1 MKRPKL
7 EELSLVEKIAQ
18 LVMVRFSVTVYEPQ
32 ENDTFVKRSDEQI
45 REIFQKYQY
54 GSIRHSG
61 SYLMA
66 TEMLDY
72 GTKKMSTAEAK
83 RNIEVAQSAVR
94 LPLLVALDAE
104 RGAGSEFCDCTLTGS
119 PLAVGA
125 ADDEELTFA
134 LNAAVAREV
143 KAAGANWRWTPIAD
157 MGNRYS
163 PTTIGRGF
171 SDDPDK
177 IIKHAI
183 AAVRGMQSEKV
194 AATVKHFPGGDPYD
208 IRDAHIVP
216 TSVNISLEEWRET
229 QKKTFQAVIDAGVY
243 TVMIGHTAFPAVDD
257 TMINGQYIPATM
269 SEKII
274 KGLLREE
281 MGFDGVVITDSVL
294 MNSYRTICGYEEA
307 LIRSINAGNDVL
319 LGVDPYDYEI
329 VYNAVINGRIP
340 MERIDESA
348 ERVLKLKEKLGL
360 FDEEEPE
367 QIDIQQQKQITANIN
382 RQIAEKAVTLL
393 YDKNEMLPL
402 NKDKIKNVTIVCS
415 SHNPDTA
422 KALGVMVD
430 AFAERGAKAKIVGDI
445 PDPYTV
451 KKMADENDLIIYAA
465 YVASHNPMGMPSLY
479 GEKIKTY
486 IQAFTFGK
494 EKSIGIYLGYPYV
507 NIDFMVG
514 ENTFFNMYAPDAET
528 QVAFVKTLY
537 GELPIQTSS
546 PVDIEPKIRKIFG

>member
-18 LVMVRFSVTVYEPQ
+18 LVMVRFSVTVYEPR

-61 SYLMA
+61 SYLMS
-66 TEMLDY
+66 TEMLEY
-72 GTKKMSTAEAK
+72 GSKKMPTAEAK

-104 RGAGSEFCDCTLTGS
+104 RGAGSEYSDCTLIGS
-119 PLAVGA
+119 PLAVAA
-125 ADDEELTFA
+125 ADDEALTFA

-143 KAAGANWRWTPIAD
+143 KAAGANWRWTPIVD
-157 MGNRYS
+157 MGNRYN
-163 PTTIGRGF
+163 PTVTGRGF

-177 IIKHAI
+177 IIKHAV

-194 AATVKHFPGGDPYD
+194 AATVKHFPGNDPYD

-216 TSVNISLEEWRET
+216 TSINISLDEWRAT
-229 QKKTFQAVIDAGVY
+229 QAKTFQAVIDAGVY
-243 TVMIGHTAFPAVDD
+243 SVMIGHTAFPAVDD
-257 TMINGQYIPATM
+257 TMINGQYVPATM

-294 MNSYRTICGYEEA
+294 MNSFRTICGYEEA
-307 LIRSINAGNDVL
+307 LVRAINAGNDIL

-329 VYNAVINGRIP
+329 VYNAVMDGRIP
-340 MERIDESA
+340 MSRIDESA

-367 QIDIQQQKQITANIN
+367 QIDIKKQAPITADIN
-382 RQIAEKAVTLL
+382 RQISEKAVTLL

-402 NKDKIKNVTIVCS
+402 SKDKIKKVTIVCS
-415 SHNPDTA
+415 SHSDNTA
-422 KALGVMVD
+422 KQLEIMKG
-430 AFAERGAKAKIVGDI
+430 AFEERGAQVEIVGDI

-451 KKMADENDLIIYAA
+451 KKLADENDLIIYAA

-479 GEKIKTY
+479 GAKIKTY

-494 EKSIGIYLGYPYV
+494 EKSIGISLGYPYV
-507 NIDFMVG
+507 HIDFMVG
-514 ENTFFNMYAPDAET
+514 ANTFFNLYSPDAET
-528 QVAFVKTLY
+528 QIAFVKTLY

-546 PVDIEPKIRKIFG
+546 PVDIQPKIRAIFG

>member
-7 EELSLVEKIAQ
+7 EDLTLVEKIAQ
-18 LVMVRFSVTVYEPQ
+18 LVMVRFSVTVYEPR

-61 SYLMA
+61 SYLMS
-66 TEMLDY
+66 TEMLEY
-72 GTKKMSTAEAK
+72 GSKKMSTAEAK
-83 RNIEVAQSAVR
+83 RNIDVAQSAVR

-104 RGAGSEFCDCTLTGS
+104 RGAGSEFCDCTLIGS

-143 KAAGANWRWTPIAD
+143 KAAGANWRWTPVVD
-157 MGNRYS
+157 MGNRYN
-163 PTTIGRGF
+163 PTITGRGF
-171 SDDPDK
+171 SDNPDK

-194 AATVKHFPGGDPYD
+194 AATVKHFPGNDPYD

-216 TSVNISLEEWRET
+216 TSINISLEEWRAA
-229 QKKTFQAVIDAGVY
+229 QAKTFQAVIDAGVY
-243 TVMIGHTAFPAVDD
+243 SVMVGHTAFPAADD

-329 VYNAVINGRIP
+329 VYNAVIDGRIP
-340 MERIDESA
+340 MSRIDESA

-367 QIDIQQQKQITANIN
+367 QIDIKKQTAITADINKQIAD
-382 RQIAEKAVTLL
+382 KAVTLL

-402 NKDKIKNVTIVCS
+402 SKDKIKKVTIVCS
-415 SHNPDTA
+415 SHADNTA
-422 KALGVMVD
+422 KQLEIMKG
-430 AFAERGAKAKIVGDI
+430 AFEERGAQVEIVGDI

-451 KKMADENDLIIYAA
+451 KKLADENDLIIYAA

-494 EKSIGIYLGYPYV
+494 EKSIGISLGYPYV
-507 NIDFMVG
+507 HIDFMVG
-514 ENTFFNMYAPDAET
+514 ANTFFNLYSPDAET
-528 QVAFVKTLY
+528 QIAFVKTLY
-537 GELPIQTSS
+537 GELPVQTSS
-546 PVDIEPKIRKIFG
+546 PVDIQPKLRAIFG

>member
-7 EELSLVEKIAQ
+7 EDLTLVEKIAQ
-18 LVMVRFSVTVYEPQ
+18 LVMVRFSVTVYEPR
-32 ENDTFVKRSDEQI
+32 ENDTFVKRTDEQI

-61 SYLMA
+61 SYLMS
-66 TEMLDY
+66 TEMLEY
-72 GTKKMSTAEAK
+72 GSKKMPTAEAK
-83 RNIEVAQSAVR
+83 RNIDVAQSAVR

-104 RGAGSEFCDCTLTGS
+104 RGAGSEYSDCTLIGS

-125 ADDEELTFA
+125 ADDEALTFA

-163 PTTIGRGF
+163 STTIGRGF
-171 SDDPDK
+171 SDNPDK

-216 TSVNISLEEWRET
+216 TTINISLDEWRAT
-229 QKKTFQAVIDAGVY
+229 QAKTFQAVIDAGVY
-243 TVMIGHTAFPAVDD
+243 SVMIGHTAFPAADD

-281 MGFDGVVITDSVL
+281 MGFDGVIITDSVL

-329 VYNAVINGRIP
+329 VYNAVMDGRIP
-340 MERIDESA
+340 MSRIDESA

-360 FDEEEPE
+360 FDEEAPE
-367 QIDIQQQKQITANIN
+367 QIDIKKQTPITAQIN

-402 NKDKIKNVTIVCS
+402 SKDKIKKVTIVCS
-415 SHNPDTA
+415 SHADNTA
-422 KALGVMVD
+422 KQLEIMKG
-430 AFAERGAKAKIVGDI
+430 AFEERGAQVEIVGDI

-451 KKMADENDLIIYAA
+451 KKLADENDLIIYAA

-494 EKSIGIYLGYPYV
+494 EKSIGISLGYPYV
-507 NIDFMVG
+507 HIDFMVG
-514 ENTFFNMYAPDAET
+514 ANTFFNLYSPDAET
-528 QVAFVKTLY
+528 QIAFVKTLY
-537 GELPIQTSS
+537 GELPIRTSS
-546 PVDIEPKIRKIFG
+546 PVDIQPKIRAIFG